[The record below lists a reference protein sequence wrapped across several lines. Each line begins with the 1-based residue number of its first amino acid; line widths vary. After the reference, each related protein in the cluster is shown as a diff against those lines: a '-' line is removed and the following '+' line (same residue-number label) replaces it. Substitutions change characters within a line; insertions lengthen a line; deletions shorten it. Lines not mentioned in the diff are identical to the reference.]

1 MKRIRQEKIAEI
13 IQAKDIETQND
24 LAAALGDAGIV
35 STQATISRD
44 IREMGLTKEQGPEGG
59 YRYRAPRQ
67 STALGHSE
75 RLQTIFK
82 ESVTQV
88 AVAQNLVVLRTL
100 PGLAPAACSAIDGM
114 GYPGLVGTL
123 AGDDTAF
130 FAMTDNDAAERFRVE
145 IAAMISKSNASI

>member
-1 MKRIRQEKIAEI
+1 MKRIRQEKILEI
-13 IQAKDIETQND
+13 IQTRDIETQND
-24 LAAALGDAGIV
+24 LAEALGDAGIV

-44 IREMGLTKEQGPEGG
+44 IREMGLTKEQGAEGG
-59 YRYRAPRQ
+59 YRYTAPRQ
-67 STALGHSE
+67 QKPIGHSE

-82 ESVTQV
+82 ESVTHV
-88 AVAQNLVVLRTL
+88 AVAQNLIVLRTL

-130 FAMTDNDAAERFRVE
+130 LAMADNAAAEQFRVE
-145 IAAMISKSNASI
+145 ITAML